1 MSTYKVSN
9 LDCPVC
15 AAKVEEGLRKFP
27 GVKSASIDFAT
38 LSLKLEAEDHE
49 AALAAAARLE
59 PGLAFEKSAGPLAPA
74 IEETG

>member
-27 GVKSASIDFAT
+27 GVKSASIDFAKIGRA
-38 LSLKLEAEDHE
+38 SCRE
-49 AALAAAARLE
+49 RV
-59 PGLAFEKSAGPLAPA
+59 FSSV
-74 IEETG
+74 